1 MLDLGD
7 LPPNPGLAMI
17 AVLQRCSR
25 AAVISV
31 GLETGCLVLL
41 LGVVKGDDEADAAAC
56 NKMRP
61 WQ

>member
-1 MLDLGD
+1 
-7 LPPNPGLAMI
+7 MI